1 MAYLC
6 ESAFLPATIA
16 TVAAAARPI
25 TANSMI
31 SVVVSPVFGTSSR
44 PPAFA
49 EALALADGFEP
60 GFEVGWLVGSFDGW
74 LVGWEVGSLV
84 GCAGVATVADA
95 AYVPVSFVSL
105 PEASDVT
112 TPDREKLTVSPAAAV
127 TL

>member
-60 GFEVGWLVGSFDGW
+60 GFEVGWLVG
-74 LVGWEVGSLV
+74 WEVGSLV